1 MALTLT
7 SITPGIVP
15 YNGGHLVELRGTFPL
30 NTRLEAYIGVTGS
43 NLDWRLHSG
52 VPGQG
57 DDLYA
62 LSEGYVRAYTPVM
75 QQGGP
80 YKVFVTAPDL
90 AESDTLVGEFIA
102 VVPSYRFNIYSLRT
116 LFTPIYKVGP
126 RRLSAVPPLL
136 GS

>member
-7 SITPGIVP
+7 SITPDPVP

-30 NTRLEAYIGVTGS
+30 NTRLEAYIGLTGS

-52 VPGQG
+52 VAGQG

-62 LSEGYVRAYTPVM
+62 LTEGLVRAYTPVM
-75 QQGGP
+75 QAGGP

-90 AESDTLVGEFIA
+90 VESDTLVGA
-102 VVPSYRFNIYSLRT
+102 PVVVVSSYRLSIYPLRS

-126 RRLSAVPPLL
+126 RRLGAVPPLI